1 MTLTPQDEARRLNSP
16 PLQGRGRG
24 WGVSANAIAGLQSHA
39 RTMRGNPTEPET
51 RLWAH
56 LSRSQLGGFKFRR
69 QATIGRVIVD
79 FLCPA
84 TGLIVEVDGDT
95 HVDAAADA
103 RRDATLEAFGYRVIR
118 IGNSDVMRNIE
129 GVLQHLLAT
138 LQAMPLRRAPHP
150 NPSPEGE
157 GLFGPSS
164 C

>member
-1 MTLTPQDEARRLNSP
+1 MTLTPRDEARRLDSP

-24 WGVSANAIAGLQSHA
+24 WGVSANAIAGLHGHA
-39 RTMRGNPTEPET
+39 RTMRSNPTEPEK

-69 QATIGRVIVD
+69 QATIGRVIAD

-84 TGLIVEVDGDT
+84 TGLIIEVDGDT
-95 HVDAAADA
+95 HIDAEADA
-103 RRDATLEAFGYRVIR
+103 RRDAMLESLGYRVVR
-118 IGNSDVMRNIE
+118 VSNTDVMRNIE
-129 GVLQHLLAT
+129 GVLQHLLTT

-157 GLFGPSS
+157 GLSGPVS